1 MNISSQSRGWDSSGK
16 MIKSCDWYFCVCTTK
31 SLLVLPA
38 IVLFCLLNCW
48 YLELWGSFSKRNGKL
63 NGNLLT
69 NLWKWKKKKKRGK
82 CQKILFKKSLT
93 AYMENSK
100 LSRSSILWR
109 HPLVN
114 SKHWTN
120 FLTLDQI
127 FNCGREVQSGTI
139 VL

>member
-48 YLELWGSFSKRNGKL
+48 YRELWGSFSKRNGKL

-69 NLWKWKKKKKRGK
+69 NLWKWKKKKRGK

-93 AYMENSK
+93 AYMENSNLWTRSLTVGEKFSLELLCCNYVHFRVSTK
-100 LSRSSILWR
+100 LS
-109 HPLVN
+109 
-114 SKHWTN
+114 
-120 FLTLDQI
+120 F
-127 FNCGREVQSGTI
+127 
-139 VL
+139 